1 MVNPYLCY
9 AVSFSVAIIAYMFGW
24 SELYPDLSKYL
35 LLFLLTTI
43 VVHIVLGLRVSKQQV
58 INFKG
63 IKFNR
68 ATLPVMATVF
78 LFVLWSIECWYG
90 GGIPLLKILLRQPY
104 DYKVFGVPTLH
115 VFLVT
120 FSSFFTVLLF
130 QSYLSN
136 KNRLMMALY
145 LINLSAALLIYNRGM
160 LFFNLT
166 ASASLY
172 LIYKK
177 SLSVKEM
184 VIGGAG
190 LLILLFVFGFL
201 GSLRGSNESRNKAYS
216 NQSFLKTGRASAS
229 FRNSPLPSEFFWSY
243 IYLTS
248 PIANLQNN
256 LDHYE
261 PGQITLSKVLDWLNN
276 EVLFD
281 FISKRINSLSGK
293 EREPEIN
300 IQGPFNASSVY
311 SRSYSYL
318 GWTGLLLMAVV
329 IVVLPLIFYKILPP
343 TSPFFLTGLSIL
355 NTMFLFMVFDNT
367 IRFTGLSFQ
376 IVYPILLHA
385 ATKQK
390 FTAKYDWLS

>member
-9 AVSFSVAIIAYMFGW
+9 AVSFSVAIVAYLFGW
-24 SELYPDLSKYL
+24 SELYPALSTSL
-35 LLFLLTTI
+35 LLFLLATI
-43 VVHIVLGLRVSKQQV
+43 VIHMLAGIRVSQKRAV
-58 INFKG
+58 DFRPINF
-63 IKFNR
+63 R
-68 ATLPVMATVF
+68 RDSVPVIITVF
-78 LFVLWSIECWYG
+78 LFVLWGVECWHG

-104 DYKVFGVPTLH
+104 DYKIFGIPTVH

-136 KNRLMMALY
+136 KNRLMLVLY

-172 LIYKK
+172 LVYKK
-177 SLSVKEM
+177 SLPVKEM

-190 LLILLFVFGFL
+190 LVILLFVFGLL

-216 NQSFLKTGRASAS
+216 NQAFLKTGRASAS

-256 LDHYE
+256 VNHYQ
-261 PGQITLSKVLDWLNN
+261 PGPITFSKVLDWLNN

-281 FISKRINSLSGK
+281 FISKRINWLSGN

-300 IQGPFNASSVY
+300 IKGPFNASSVY
-311 SRSYSYL
+311 SRSFSYL

-329 IVVLPLIFYKILPP
+329 IVVTPLIFYKILPP

-376 IVYPILLHA
+376 IVYPILLHV

-390 FTAKYDWLS
+390 FTAKYNWLT